1 MDTLNKDDRYWIEY
15 MNMIIFEFAH
25 SWRNYTILSEI
36 LAGNIPNAANRTENI
51 NNIAM
56 GVNEVYKKM
65 IQANGVVRD
74 FYETLKIGFKSE

>member
-1 MDTLNKDDRYWIEY
+1 
-15 MNMIIFEFAH
+15 
-25 SWRNYTILSEI
+25 